1 MAASRVVIG
10 AGCGAE
16 FDAVH
21 SVRASGP
28 VLERGQIE
36 DEEGVGWVGGVG
48 NGGDDPGDDEFD
60 AAFVDEEGK
69 GAAGCEPVASGAGLR
84 DEDRMGIGEGGPEQV
99 ERVCGGSVGGTV
111 GGGIGRA
118 GLAEPGTVASAGSG
132 VLDRDEVDAEE
143 REGGAFA
150 QGFVLALARHGGGRF
165 EDREDLDGL
174 GAEGG
179 AEVGEDGVGEIA
191 GGRGDDPVGFLGDEF
206 GEVLEA
212 GDGGAVGESDGEVD
226 SDAEGDDEDEQG
238 RLAGLVPPVAQGR
251 PREEESER
259 GRVHGAAVHAGL
271 VSSRSMRPSRRWI
284 TR

>member
-1 MAASRVVIG
+1 MSGGLGASATVGMIPATMNSMRRSLMSRGNVLPG
-10 AGCGAE
+10 ASPSRRA
-16 FDAVH
+16 
-21 SVRASGP
+21 RASGMK
-28 VLERGQIE
+28 IE
-36 DEEGVGWVGGVG
+36 WGLVKADQNRL
-48 NGGDDPGDDEFD
+48 NGF
-60 AAFVDEEGK
+60 
-69 GAAGCEPVASGAGLR
+69 AAGG
-84 DEDRMGIGEGGPEQV
+84 
-99 ERVCGGSVGGTV
+99 VGGTV

-150 QGFVLALARHGGGRF
+150 QGFVLALARHGGRGF

-179 AEVGEDGVGEIA
+179 AEVGEDRVGEIA

-212 GDGGAVGESDGEVD
+212 GDGSAVGESDGEVD
-226 SDAEGDDEDEQG
+226 GDPERDDEDEQG
-238 RLAGLVPPVAQGR
+238 RLEGLVPPVAQGR
-251 PREEESER
+251 PCEEESER